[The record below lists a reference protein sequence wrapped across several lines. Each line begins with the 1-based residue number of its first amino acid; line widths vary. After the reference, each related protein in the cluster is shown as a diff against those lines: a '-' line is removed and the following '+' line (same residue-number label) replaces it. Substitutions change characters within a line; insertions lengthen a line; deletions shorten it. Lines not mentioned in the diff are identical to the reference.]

1 MELASVCAT
10 VMSAAAD
17 AVQRVTRLATMTPGA
32 TAESIR
38 AAETGV
44 ALYEERKRRS
54 V

>member
-1 MELASVCAT
+1 MELASVCVT

-17 AVQRVTRLATMTPGA
+17 AVQPVTRLATITPGA
-32 TAESIR
+32 TAESIW

-44 ALYEERKRRS
+44 TLYEVRERRS